1 MKKRLIL
8 LMISML
14 MMMSVATGCESE
26 TTVDNDYAQKEYE
39 QAMRNEN
46 DLTYGFTKDFEDVSV
61 LVDGE
66 NVLHKGD
73 VSFNKRFSGHNSRYL
88 LESNMQIL
96 DFDCGKKIVTSK
108 PITIYD
114 IQVVD
119 NQEEQT
125 IETLEGN
132 ERPDHIDLCPGCFGV
147 E

>member
-1 MKKRLIL
+1 MKRLIA

-14 MMMSVATGCESE
+14 MTASVATACGNNTE
-26 TTVDNDYAQKEYE
+26 VDSDEQKEYE

-46 DLTYGFTKDFEDVSV
+46 DLTYGFTKDFGDVSV

-73 VSFNKRFSGHNSRYL
+73 VSFNKRYSGHNSRYL
-88 LESNMQIL
+88 LESNLQIL

-114 IQVVD
+114 IPVVG

>member
-119 NQEEQT
+119 NQEEHT

-132 ERPDHIDLCPGCFGV
+132 ERPDNIDLCPGCFGV

>member
-1 MKKRLIL
+1 MKKRLIA

-14 MMMSVATGCESE
+14 MMVTVATACESE
-26 TTVDNDYAQKEYE
+26 TTVVNDDAQKEYE
-39 QAMRNEN
+39 QAYRTNY
-46 DLTYGFTKDFEDVSV
+46 DLKYRYSKVFEDVSI

-66 NVLHKGD
+66 DVLHKGD
-73 VSFNKRFSGHNSRYL
+73 VSSNRGHSSRN

-96 DFDCGKKIVTSK
+96 DFDCGKKTVTSK

-114 IQVVD
+114 IQIVD

-125 IETLEGN
+125 VKLFEGN
-132 ERPDHIDLCPGCFGV
+132 ERPDNIDLCPECFGV